1 MAVGWRDSNGVCVV
15 ESGSDDSGATGV
27 GIEHHVQKN
36 AVRGAWRAFSRVARR
51 PVLALLLR
59 QLQTSSV
66 EEVLHPTTLRRLRWA
81 WANPNSASVEYLSAV
96 GQAAAAANGPIL
108 ECGSGISTVVVG
120 VVARR
125 TGNALITLEHSAWWS
140 RNVRWSLKM
149 AGITEIDYRIR
160 PLRSY
165 EGYEWYDVGTVP
177 ADIALVI
184 CDGPP
189 ATSRSGRYGLMPQL
203 NDHLAA
209 DSRVFLDDY
218 DRPSEMLV
226 VTRWSDE
233 YGWTLERAYVS
244 AKGQF
249 ASLVR
254 SKSTKP
260 DGD

>member
-1 MAVGWRDSNGVCVV
+1 VV
-15 ESGSDDSGATGV
+15 ESGSEDSGAPSDE
-27 GIEHHVQKN
+27 IEHHVQKN
-36 AVRGAWRAFSRVARR
+36 ALRGAWRAFSRVARR

-59 QLQTSSV
+59 QLRTASV
-66 EEVLHPTTLRRLRWA
+66 EQALDPAMLRRLRWA

-96 GQAAAAANGPIL
+96 GEAAAAAKGPIL

-140 RNVRWSLKM
+140 RNVRSSLKM

-160 PLRSY
+160 PLRFY
-165 EGYEWYDVGTVP
+165 DGYDWYDAGTVP
-177 ADIALVI
+177 TDIALVI

-209 DSRVFLDDY
+209 DARVFLDDY
-218 DRPSEMLV
+218 DRPSEVAV
-226 VTRWSDE
+226 VKRWSDE

-254 SKSTKP
+254 SDSEKQNGSS
-260 DGD
+260 

>member
-1 MAVGWRDSNGVCVV
+1 VV
-15 ESGSDDSGATGV
+15 EGNAGDSGAPGDE
-27 GIEHHVQKN
+27 IEHHVQKN
-36 AVRGAWRAFSRVARR
+36 ALRGAWRAFSRVARR

-59 QLQTSSV
+59 QLQNASV
-66 EEVLHPTTLRRLRWA
+66 EQALQPAMLRRLRWA

-96 GQAAAAANGPIL
+96 GEAAAAAKGPIL

-125 TGNALITLEHSAWWS
+125 AGNALISLEHSAWWS

-149 AGITEIDYRIR
+149 AGVTEIDYRIR
-160 PLRSY
+160 PLRFY
-165 EGYEWYDVGTVP
+165 DGYDWYDAGALP
-177 ADIALVI
+177 SDIALVI

-189 ATSRSGRYGLMPQL
+189 ATSRSGRYGLMPLL

-209 DSRVFLDDY
+209 DARVFLDDY
-218 DRPSEMLV
+218 DRPSEVAV
-226 VTRWSDE
+226 VKRWSDE

-254 SKSTKP
+254 SESTKQN
-260 DGD
+260 GSS